1 MTGSKVYDFNEGE
14 FLLVNKPKGWSSF
27 DVVKE
32 LRSLFRIKKIGHAGT
47 LDPMASGLLI
57 VCTGRKTKEIE
68 NLKALEKE
76 YEGVMELG
84 ARTKSFD
91 SETEVFE
98 RRPLN
103 GITEEKIRGMFS
115 EFVGELDQIPPLY
128 SAVKYHG
135 KRLYK
140 YARRGKSV
148 TPPPRCI
155 HIYKFEPTDIRIN
168 GEGKP
173 SEVAFHLVS
182 SRGTYVRALVEDF
195 GLRLGCGAYLKELV
209 RTGIGEFRLENAL
222 SIEEFRERAG
232 RESADKLLVSY
243 GCK

>member
-1 MTGSKVYDFNEGE
+1 MYDFNGGE
-14 FLLVNKPKGWSSF
+14 LLLVNKPKGCSSF
-27 DVVKE
+27 EVVKE

-68 NLKALEKE
+68 NLKTLEKE

-91 SETEVFE
+91 SETEISE
-98 RRPLN
+98 RRPLS
-103 GITEEKIRGMFS
+103 GITEEKIRGTFS
-115 EFVGELDQIPPLY
+115 EFVGELEQIPPLY
-128 SAVKYHG
+128 SAVKYKG

-148 TPPPRCI
+148 NPPPRRI

-168 GEGKP
+168 RDGEP
-173 SEVAFHLVS
+173 SEVAFYLVAS
-182 SRGTYVRALVEDF
+182 KGTYVRALVEDF

-209 RTGIGEFRLENAL
+209 RTRIGGFRLEDAL
-222 SIEEFRERAG
+222 SIEEIRERVG
-232 RESADKLLVSY
+232 RDSADKLLVSY